1 MVDQIEFVITFSTD
15 IKLGDHK
22 NRHQKWVDDL
32 ELAFTNSKDINLG
45 DLKADTRQVVDQIE
59 FASADVADLNLGDL
73 NSRHPNNDGSDPLCI
88 HRLCRYQPGRPQK
101 QTPKM
106 LEEVAFA
113 FLGFKDINLGDLKS

>member
-1 MVDQIEFVITFSTD
+1 MVDQIEFAIAFFPD

-59 FASADVADLNLGDL
+59 FACPIPSAT
-73 NSRHPNNDGSDPLCI
+73 SDGY
-88 HRLCRYQPGRPQK
+88 RPGRPQNK
-101 QTPKM
+101 WRIR
-106 LEEVAFA
+106 LS
-113 FLGFKDINLGDLKS
+113 L